1 MKEKTKTYEKKLYA
15 NRLVPDGKAV
25 YVVSGEESLRNRKR
39 SAPPELSELANRLP
53 VKTLL
58 FARPAEPY
66 STIIEYLAANEA
78 YAVFP
83 DDSETRTFLVDLPVT
98 DHFSADALAGP
109 LSERKCLI
117 IRGHGLSATGKT
129 GPADAYVNFS
139 AACFACFVKFFSDF
153 LEDAHRHRITAD
165 QKKAFEQVL
174 KNLSPAPAFTGGLTA
189 APVDTP
195 EKARAAIIEAGK
207 RIVALGLVD
216 ACFGNISRRMDNT
229 LYISKTG
236 SFLDDLKGDIAAC
249 PMDDP
254 QCTGQRPSSEYP
266 AHLAIYRS
274 MDVMGILHGHPLFS
288 VIMSMDCRIDCDHR
302 GDCHRACPHERYIRD
317 IPIVSGE
324 TGGGPFGL
332 YKTVPGVIKEGN
344 GAIVYGH
351 GVFTATK
358 TDFNEALA
366 RMVEIEQT
374 CREEYFERLKH
385 LGV

>member
-1 MKEKTKTYEKKLYA
+1 MKEKIETYEKTLYA
-15 NRLVPDGKAV
+15 RRLVPEGKAFF
-25 YVVSGEESLRNRKR
+25 VVSGEASRENRKR
-39 SAPPELSELANRLP
+39 NTPPELFEPINRLP

-58 FARPAEPY
+58 FARPEEPY
-66 STIIEYLAANEA
+66 RTIIEYLAANEA
-78 YAVFP
+78 CAVYP
-83 DDSETRTFLVDLPVT
+83 DDSETREFLVDLPVT
-98 DHFSADALAGP
+98 NRFSADALAGL

-117 IRGHGLSATGKT
+117 IRGHGLATTGKS

-153 LEDAHRHRITAD
+153 LKDAHMRRVTAD
-165 QKKAFEQVL
+165 QKKAFDQVL
-174 KNLSPAPAFTGGLTA
+174 NNLSPAPAFTGGLA
-189 APVDTP
+189 AVPVDTP
-195 EKARAAIIEAGK
+195 EKAHTAIIEAGR
-207 RIVALGLVD
+207 RIVAAGLVD
-216 ACFGNISRRMDNT
+216 ACFGNISLRMDNT

-236 SFLDDLKGDIAAC
+236 SFLDDLEGYIAAC
-249 PMDDP
+249 HMDDFE
-254 QCTGQRPSSEYP
+254 CTGQRPSSEYP

-274 MDVMGILHGHPLFS
+274 MDVTGVLHGHPLFS

-332 YKTVPGVIKEGN
+332 YKTVPGVIKEGK

-374 CREEYFERLKH
+374 CREGYFERLKH